1 MLHIS
6 LCIYRLT
13 KDLTSWAEFISDTD
27 KLGKEF
33 AGKHVIPG
41 ALGTQ
46 GRGHVAERRGG
57 PFISRVAVGVRK
69 AGFLL
74 QGAESRGRGAREEA
88 IHLRLTATG
97 GDDHFLWLVF
107 DADILLVLLADNN
120 AEGGTVVLL
129 IAAVALQVAALLTAH
144 LLHWLGVDVVEVD
157 QFIKGLQLN

>member
-1 MLHIS
+1 MYLQIDK
-6 LCIYRLT
+6 RFEF
-13 KDLTSWAEFISDTD
+13 SWAEFISDTD

-33 AGKHVIPG
+33 TGKHVIPG

-74 QGAESRGRGAREEA
+74 QGAKSRGGGAREEA
-88 IHLRLTATG
+88 IHLTLTATG
-97 GDDHFLWLVF
+97 RDDHFLWLVF
-107 DADILLVLLADNN
+107 DTDRLLFLLADDE
-120 AEGGTVVLL
+120 AEGGPVVLL
-129 IAAVALQVAALLTAH
+129 IAAAALQVVALLTAH
-144 LLHWLGVDVVEVD
+144 LLHGLGVDVVKVD